1 MEFKYGIY
9 YKDFLYGWYNNKLY
23 RLPKIGRKV
32 MPLKKLKKIKVGN
45 SFGYN
50 LARDKKS
57 IAQLQVMTTEINYT
71 LKIVKSKHC
80 PF

>member
-1 MEFKYGIY
+1 MKFIQGIY
-9 YKDFLYGWYNNKLY
+9 YKDFLYGWHNKELY
-23 RLPKIGRKV
+23 RLPKIGKKV
-32 MPLKKLKKIKVGN
+32 MPLKKLTKIKVGN

-57 IAQLQVMTTEINYT
+57 MLQLEAITTEINYT
-71 LKIVKSKHC
+71 YKILKSKHC